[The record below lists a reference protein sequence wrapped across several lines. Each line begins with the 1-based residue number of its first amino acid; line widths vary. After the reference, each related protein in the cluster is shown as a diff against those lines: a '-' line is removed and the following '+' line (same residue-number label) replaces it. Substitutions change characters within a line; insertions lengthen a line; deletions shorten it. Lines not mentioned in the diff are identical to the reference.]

1 MCYIISQPDPKTR
14 TRRVSDET
22 VYSNALNIIATTSY
36 NVAMATTN
44 NTLASQCKPPL
55 KFSLKIRKTKQFP
68 RNVIHTQYNPLS
80 ACVKNLSK
88 QNIKK
93 GTTDNQRPLISSQQG
108 QL

>member
-1 MCYIISQPDPKTR
+1 MCYIISQPDRKTR

-44 NTLASQCKPPL
+44 NALASQCKPPF

-68 RNVIHTQYNPLS
+68 RNVIHTQDNPLS
-80 ACVKNLSK
+80 AVSKTFLSK
-88 QNIKK
+88 TSRKRH
-93 GTTDNQRPLISSQQG
+93 D
-108 QL
+108 